1 MDIETR
7 CQSIE
12 LILSDV
18 DGVLTDG
25 RLVLDNRGIE
35 TKVFHVRDGQGISL
49 WRKAG
54 YRFGLI
60 SLRSSQAVKMRAGEL
75 GLEIVRQGADN
86 KLDTLR
92 QILDELEMKPE
103 QVCYLGDDLPDL
115 PVVRAVGLG
124 VAVADA
130 CGELREAA
138 DYVTR
143 APGGCGAIRET
154 VEWILKTRNRWEEV
168 IQTYASR

>member
-7 CQSIE
+7 CQPIE

-25 RLVLDNRGIE
+25 HIVLDNQGVE
-35 TKVFHVRDGQGISL
+35 TKLFHVRDGQGIAL

-54 YRFGLI
+54 YRFGLVTM
-60 SLRSSQAVKMRAGEL
+60 RSSQAVKMRAGEL

-86 KLDTLR
+86 KLIALR
-92 QILDELEMKPE
+92 EILDELKMKPE
-103 QVCYLGDDLPDL
+103 QACYVGDDLPDL
-115 PVVRAVGLG
+115 PAVRAAGLG

-130 CGELREAA
+130 CGELRDAA

-143 APGGCGAIRET
+143 ARGGRG
-154 VEWILKTRNRWEEV
+154 
-168 IQTYASR
+168 QTGCRKKSEY